1 MALIVATHGSYH
13 SCRSYL
19 LSSQF
24 YRLKPILGIKK
35 DHVLIMI

>member
-1 MALIVATHGSYH
+1 MTLAGVI
-13 SCRSYL
+13 

-35 DHVLIMI
+35 DHVYIMV

>member
-1 MALIVATHGSYH
+1 MAVITLAGVI
-13 SCRSYL
+13 

-35 DHVLIMI
+35 DHGKNTV